1 MYMNRLRMEALRE
14 NAEEMAKRSK
24 HFVRLS
30 RDDKRL
36 ESLFA
41 TAQECFLLARERANE
56 NLERGEIREGET
68 VTTFGNWNEEI
79 DG

>member
-1 MYMNRLRMEALRE
+1 MNKLRMKKLRDESEATAAR
-14 NAEEMAKRSK
+14 AKRL
-24 HFVRLS
+24 VRLS

-36 ESLFA
+36 EGLFA

-68 VTTFGNWNEEI
+68 V
-79 DG
+79 DHRA

>member
-1 MYMNRLRMEALRE
+1 MKRLCRE
-14 NAEEMAKRSK
+14 SEELAAKAK
-24 HFVRLS
+24 YLIRLS

-36 ESLFA
+36 EALFA

-68 VTTFGNWNEEI
+68 A
-79 DG
+79 DA

>member
-1 MYMNRLRMEALRE
+1 MNRLRMAKLVSESESLATD
-14 NAEEMAKRSK
+14 AKRL
-24 HFVRLS
+24 VRLS

-41 TAQECFLLARERANE
+41 TAQEAFLLARERANE

-68 VTTFGNWNEEI
+68 VEQS
-79 DG
+79 

>member
-1 MYMNRLRMEALRE
+1 MNKLRMTALRE
-14 NAEEMAKRSK
+14 RAESGAIEAKMLC
-24 HFVRLS
+24 RLS

-68 VTTFGNWNEEI
+68 VV
-79 DG
+79 

>member
-1 MYMNRLRMEALRE
+1 MNRLRMTKLLQDSERL
-14 NAEEMAKRSK
+14 AKDSK
-24 HFVRLS
+24 RLVRLS

-41 TAQECFLLARERANE
+41 TAQGCFLLARERANE

-68 VTTFGNWNEEI
+68 VG
-79 DG
+79 

>member
-1 MYMNRLRMEALRE
+1 MNELRMQMLRRASEARATECKKLI
-14 NAEEMAKRSK
+14 
-24 HFVRLS
+24 RLS

-56 NLERGEIREGET
+56 TSKEAR
-68 VTTFGNWNEEI
+68 
-79 DG
+79 

>member
-1 MYMNRLRMEALRE
+1 MNQLRMEALRDK
-14 NAEEMAKRSK
+14 AEHAALKAK
-24 HFVRLS
+24 HLARLS

-41 TAQECFLLARERANE
+41 TAQEAFLLARERANE

-68 VTTFGNWNEEI
+68 VGS
-79 DG
+79 

>member
-1 MYMNRLRMEALRE
+1 MNELRMKRLLRDSE
-14 NAEEMAKRSK
+14 RLATLSK
-24 HFVRLS
+24 HLIGLS

-68 VTTFGNWNEEI
+68 VG
-79 DG
+79 

>member
-1 MYMNRLRMEALRE
+1 MNQLRMKRVRE
-14 NAEEMAKRSK
+14 ESEELARRAKSL
-24 HFVRLS
+24 VQLS

-56 NLERGEIREGET
+56 NLERGEITEGGT
-68 VTTFGNWNEEI
+68 VEQT
-79 DG
+79 

>member
-1 MYMNRLRMEALRE
+1 MSMNHLRMMRLRDD
-14 NAEEMAKRSK
+14 AETMAAKAK
-24 HFVRLS
+24 YDARLC

-68 VTTFGNWNEEI
+68 I
-79 DG
+79 A

>member
-1 MYMNRLRMEALRE
+1 MNELRMKRLRTESE
-14 NAEEMAKRSK
+14 KMAVRAK
-24 HFVRLS
+24 HVSRLS

-41 TAQECFLLARERANE
+41 TAQECFLLAREKANE

-68 VTTFGNWNEEI
+68 VGEV
-79 DG
+79 

>member
-1 MYMNRLRMEALRE
+1 MDRLRMSALLERSELGAVEA
-14 NAEEMAKRSK
+14 K
-24 HFVRLS
+24 HLTRLS

-68 VTTFGNWNEEI
+68 VV
-79 DG
+79 

>member
-1 MYMNRLRMEALRE
+1 MNKLRMSALRE
-14 NAEEMAKRSK
+14 RAEAGAVEAKHSM
-24 HFVRLS
+24 RLS

-36 ESLFA
+36 EALFA

-68 VTTFGNWNEEI
+68 A
-79 DG
+79 DA

>member
-1 MYMNRLRMEALRE
+1 MNELRMKALRR
-14 NAEEMAKRSK
+14 NAENLAIESK
-24 HFVRLS
+24 YLLRLS

-56 NLERGEIREGET
+56 NLGRGEIREGET
-68 VTTFGNWNEEI
+68 VAGA
-79 DG
+79 